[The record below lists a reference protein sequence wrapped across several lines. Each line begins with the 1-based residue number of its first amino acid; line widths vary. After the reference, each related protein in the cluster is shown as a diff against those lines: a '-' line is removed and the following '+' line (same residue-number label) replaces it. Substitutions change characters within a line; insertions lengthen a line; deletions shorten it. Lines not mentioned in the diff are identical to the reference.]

1 MTDQVVGKTT
11 LRVGADVS
19 EASAKLKGLANDGKK
34 AADDIGQAGKRA
46 AGGVNSIGDAADKA
60 SQRLDQANA
69 RWIRGAET
77 LAATYGKPKSAL
89 LEYQAIQRG
98 ISPSVYEPIIAKVR
112 ETENATKGLG
122 MSAAATA
129 AAMRGVPA
137 QFTDIITSLQG
148 GQQPLTVFLQQG
160 GQLKDMF
167 GGIGPA
173 ARALGGYI
181 AGLVNPF
188 TVAAAAAAAL
198 AFAYY
203 QGSAENEKY
212 NRALILTGNYAGVT
226 AGQLQSMARN
236 ISDVQGTQGAAAEAL
251 TALAASARVG
261 GNDLQ
266 RFAAVALSANKTV
279 GQSVEETAKIFAK
292 LADDPVKAST
302 ELNRSLGY
310 LTGATYDQIRAAE
323 EMGRKDEAGAIAQR
337 AYAEA
342 MERRMAEVRSQ
353 AGTVE
358 RAWDGITGAAKKAWD
373 AMLNIGRPTA
383 PADIRKEAGA
393 LQDQLNELLASP
405 SGFASTAT
413 GAATYRDDRQRK
425 RAVAQLQARL
435 TELRPLIAKAD
446 EEERKAG
453 ADSAERA
460 KNQAVIDAKAR
471 LDAQKKATQ
480 SRAEQRADE
489 LAQFKRD
496 AALAGI
502 VGKEY
507 DDRVAAINAKYKDRA
522 GPKPREYTDNAAQRL
537 LLQLKEQEAS
547 QREQLTTAGK
557 LGQAA
562 SQQAKFEQQI
572 ADLKEK
578 KILTADQKSLLAAQ
592 DQIRAQLA
600 QNVAIEQQVKAK
612 ETAEAAAQ
620 KAEKERLAALERYN
634 ERYGQI
640 QATIAS
646 SQQAREEQYQRQL
659 DAYGQG
665 DKAFARQQ
673 ETRALYQEYLRYQ
686 RDLDRATPTDQLG
699 GDAYRART
707 ENIKAQLQAALQAQQ
722 QYYGSVDAMQSDWST
737 GSRRAFANYLDTV
750 RNVSG
755 AAESLLGGA
764 FRSAEDAF
772 TKFVTTGKLTFG
784 DLINT
789 MVSGIARLA
798 VQQSITGPLFSFLS
812 TALTGFITPST
823 PTGLVNGNTTT
834 LGSGGGG
841 LGLKP
846 PTPVYGSRAI
856 GGDVSARKM
865 YEVNERGHPE
875 LLEAG
880 GRQYL
885 MMAGQDGTVT
895 PLVARG
901 GASGAAAAAPNV
913 NIVIE
918 DHNGNQFE
926 GSATSG
932 DDGSTLIKMVVKQAV
947 DAVAGQFDAGQGSV
961 YRAAKGRFGLRD
973 SFGT

>member
-19 EASAKLKGLANDGKK
+19 EASTKLKSLANDGKK

-89 LEYQAIQRG
+89 LEYQAAQRG
-98 ISPSVYEPIIAKVR
+98 ISPAVYEPIIAKLR
-112 ETENATKGLG
+112 ETESATTGLG
-122 MSAAATA
+122 MSAKATA

-137 QFTDIITSLQG
+137 QFTDIMVSLQG
-148 GQQPLTVFLQQG
+148 GQNPLTVFLQQG

-173 ARALGGYI
+173 ARALGGYV
-181 AGLVNPF
+181 AGLVGPF
-188 TVAAAAAAAL
+188 TLAAAAAAAL
-198 AFAYY
+198 GFAYY
-203 QGSAENEKY
+203 QGSTEGEKY
-212 NRALILTGNYAGVT
+212 NRALITTGNYAGVT
-226 AGQLQSMARN
+226 AGQMQSMARS
-236 ISDVQGTQGAAAEAL
+236 ISEVQGTQGAAAEAL
-251 TALAASARVG
+251 TALAAGARVG

-266 RFAAVALSANKTV
+266 RFAAVALSANKTI
-279 GQSVEETAKIFAK
+279 GQSIEDTGKIFAK
-292 LADDPVKAST
+292 LADDPVKASI
-302 ELNRSLGY
+302 ELNRSMGY

-337 AYAEA
+337 AYATA
-342 MERRMAEVRSQ
+342 MEKRMAEVRSQ

-358 RAWDGITGAAKKAWD
+358 RAWDGITGAAKRAWD
-373 AMLNIGRPTA
+373 AMLNIGRPRA
-383 PADIRKEAGA
+383 VEDIRKEATKI
-393 LQDQLNELLASP
+393 QDEINAILANP
-405 SGFASTAT
+405 GGMATTAG
-413 GAATYRDDRQRK
+413 GAAVGGGGGRQNAALDALRERLK
-425 RAVAQLQARL
+425 VLQPA
-435 TELRPLIAKAD
+435 IIKAD
-446 EEERKAG
+446 EEERKATADG
-453 ADSAERA
+453 ADRA
-460 KNQAVIDAKAR
+460 RNQAVIDAKGR

-480 SRAEQRADE
+480 SRAEQRAEE

-507 DDRVAAINAKYKDRA
+507 NDRVAAINEKYKDKA
-522 GPKPREYTDNAAQRL
+522 GPKPKAYTDNAAERL

-547 QREQLTTAGK
+547 AREQLTTAGK

-600 QNVAIEQQVKAK
+600 QNVAIEQQVTAK
-612 ETAEAAAQ
+612 EKAEAAAQ

-665 DKAFARQQ
+665 DKAYARQQ

-686 RDLDRATPTDQLG
+686 RELDRATPTDQLG

-722 QYYGSVDAMQSDWST
+722 QYYSGVDAMQSDWST

-764 FRSAEDAF
+764 FKSAEDAF

-798 VQQSITGPLFSFLS
+798 VQQNITGPLFSFLS
-812 TALTGFITPST
+812 TALSGFMGPTAT

-834 LGSGGGG
+834 LGNGGTGYGLTLPRREHGG
-841 LGLKP
+841 
-846 PTPVYGSRAI
+846 PVA
-856 GGDVSARKM
+856 ARQM
-865 YEVNERGHPE
+865 YEVNERGIPE
-875 LLEAG
+875 LLETG

-885 MMAGQDGTVT
+885 MMAGNDGNVT
-895 PLVARG
+895 PLVARTAA
-901 GASGAAAAAPNV
+901 GASQQGGTPAV
-913 NIVIE
+913 NIVVE

-926 GSATSG
+926 GSATTG
-932 DDGSTLIKMVVKQAV
+932 DDGSLLVKMVVKQAV

-973 SFGT
+973 NFGT